1 AGSAYGAASSTD
13 ALARR
18 RPANPYLEEVSS
30 RIAGR
35 WSERRGIRRRR
46 CSHPGR
52 DTPMTQTQ
60 IVRRWFDE
68 LWNEGQE
75 AVIDELL
82 APGMVARGLA
92 ATDIVGRDQF
102 RQFYQAFRSAFSD
115 VHITLDNV
123 IEAGDFVTCLAR
135 VDLVPRNGQGP
146 VQICGS

>member
-1 AGSAYGAASSTD
+1 
-13 ALARR
+13 
-18 RPANPYLEEVSS
+18 
-30 RIAGR
+30 
-35 WSERRGIRRRR
+35 
-46 CSHPGR
+46 
-52 DTPMTQTQ
+52 MTQTQ

-68 LWNEGQE
+68 LWNEGHE

-146 VQICGS
+146 VQICGSTTVRIRDGQLVEGWNYFDFLPLLVQLEVAPPDAMDRALASAAATPA